1 MRTVLTA
8 ALVAAVLHAAVWF
21 GTHEAATPADVRGP
35 ITSVSYSPYI
45 GDYDPKDNR
54 SVTIAQLR
62 QDLTAVS
69 QVAQGVRTYSV
80 MDGVDQ
86 VPGVAETLGLNV
98 SLGAWVGDTPERDQ
112 AEIES
117 VIALARQ
124 HRNVRSVLVGN
135 EVMYRGERTVDE
147 MVSLIRDVKRQVR
160 VPVSTGEIWN
170 IWLENPKLVNAVD
183 FIAAHLLPYWEGVP
197 PEQATKYALDRFEQ
211 LRKAYP
217 GKRIV
222 VAEFGWPSQGYN
234 RFGAQPGQMAQ
245 AEIVREFVAEA
256 ERRGI
261 EYNLIEAFDQ
271 EWKTNEG
278 SVGAHWGLF
287 DSNRVAKFPLSG
299 TIEDNGFDWKA
310 GLAVAIG
317 FLLTIVGLGR
327 RRVTFK
333 QAIVFAVCANAM
345 SAAIALTLAYP
356 FENYLNAGILV
367 MWGVGVLGVVPLTL
381 LTLAKVYELSE
392 VLLGRR
398 PKRLIVPQPTN
409 AVAAVSTGRFP
420 KVSIHIPAYREPPE
434 MVIETLNSVA
444 ALDYPNFEAV
454 VIVNNTP
461 EAHYS
466 VPVAQRC
473 HELGDRFKFLN
484 ITCSGFKAGAMN
496 VAMHHTA
503 DDAEIIAVIDADYVV
518 ERDWLKD
525 LVPCFEDANVA
536 LVQGPQDHRDGGAS
550 SLKRI
555 MNSEYAGFFDIG
567 MVQRNEDDAIIQH
580 GTMCL
585 VRRSA
590 FDAVGGWNTDTIVED
605 TDLGLRLY
613 EAGYQAVYTN
623 HRYGRGLLPDTYK
636 AFKTQRFR
644 WAYGA
649 MQLIRK
655 HWTHMLPASSTLKP
669 AQKFHFVSGWCM
681 WLADAVGALAAVLNL
696 LWVPVLLLVGV
707 FIPTYSFTL
716 PIIAAFVVN
725 LLHCALLYGK
735 RVDMPVSNIPGA
747 AVAAMSVQW
756 TIAKAVV
763 FGLIKDRLPF
773 LRTEKGGNTKS
784 RAAANPALW
793 ETVIG
798 VLLAVSAVV
807 LIKFNH
813 TDITEMKVFAA
824 TLAVQSLPFLAA
836 SFMVAVERFEA
847 IQVTARAKA
856 ARKLGSTAVS
866 VGVKADV
873 T

>member
-8 ALVAAVLHAAVWF
+8 ALVAAALNAAVWY
-21 GTHEAATPADVRGP
+21 GTHEAISPADVRGP
-35 ITSVSYSPYI
+35 IQSLSYSPYA
-45 GDYDPKDNR
+45 GDHDPKDNKPV
-54 SVTIAQLR
+54 SPEQIR
-62 QDLTAVS
+62 QDLTVVS
-69 QVAQGVRTYSV
+69 EVAQGVRTYSIQ
-80 MDGVDQ
+80 DGVDQ
-86 VPGVAETLGLNV
+86 VPAIAEQLGLNV
-98 SLGAWVGDTPERDQ
+98 TLGAWVGDTPERDQ
-112 AEIES
+112 TEIET
-117 VIALARQ
+117 VVALAKQ

-135 EVMYRGERTVDE
+135 EVMYRGERTVDQ
-147 MVSLIRDVKRQVR
+147 MINMIRDVKRQVR

-170 IWLENPKLVNAVD
+170 IWLENPKLVNSVD
-183 FIAAHLLPYWEGVP
+183 YIAAHLLPYWEGVP
-197 PEQATKYALDRFEQ
+197 PDQAGKYAMDRFEQ

-217 GKRIV
+217 GKKIV
-222 VAEFGWPSQGYN
+222 IAEFGWPSQGYN
-234 RFGAQPGQMAQ
+234 RFGAEPGRLAQ
-245 AEIVREFVAEA
+245 AEIVRQFLAEA
-256 ERRGI
+256 ARRGI
-261 EYNLIEAFDQ
+261 EYNLVEAFDQ

-287 DSNRVAKFPLSG
+287 DADRHVKFPLTG
-299 TIEDNGFDWKA
+299 MVEDNGFSWKA
-310 GLAVAIG
+310 GIALAIG
-317 FLLTIVGLGR
+317 FVLTLIGLR
-327 RRVTFK
+327 SRRVTFS
-333 QAIVFAVCANAM
+333 QAIVFAICANAM
-345 SAAIALTLAYP
+345 AAAIALTVAFP

-367 MWGVGVLGVVPLTL
+367 MWGLGMVSVVPLTL
-381 LTLAKVYELSE
+381 FTLAKVYELTD
-392 VLLGRR
+392 VLFGRR
-398 PKRLIVPQPTN
+398 PQRLVVPRLSGDGVT
-409 AVAAVSTGRFP
+409 AVTGRQP

-444 ALDYPNFEAV
+444 ALDYANFEAV

-461 EAHYS
+461 EADYS

-473 HELGDRFKFLN
+473 HELGERFKFLN

-503 DDAEIIAVIDADYVV
+503 EDAEIIAVIDADYVV
-518 ERDWLKD
+518 ERNWLKD
-525 LVPCFEDANVA
+525 LVPAFDDPKVA
-536 LVQGPQDHRDGGAS
+536 LVQGPQDHRDGDE
-550 SLKRI
+550 SLVKRI

-613 EAGYQAVYTN
+613 EAGFEAVYTN

-655 HWTHMLPASSTLKP
+655 HWAHMLPGSKTLRP
-669 AQKFHFVSGWCM
+669 AQKFHFVTGWCM

-696 LWVPVLLLVGV
+696 LWVPVILLVGV
-707 FIPTYSFTL
+707 FIPTMPFTL
-716 PIIAAFVVN
+716 PIVAAFLVN
-725 LLHCALLYGK
+725 LLHCALLYNK
-735 RVDMPVSNIPGA
+735 RVKVPVSNIPGA

-756 TIAKAVV
+756 TVAKAVA
-763 FGLIKDRLPF
+763 FGLLKDRLPF
-773 LRTEKGGNTKS
+773 LRTEKGGNTK
-784 RAAANPALW
+784 AASSNPAFW

-798 VLLAVSAVV
+798 LLLAASALA
-807 LIKFNH
+807 LILLNH

-824 TLAVQSLPFLAA
+824 TLAIQSLPFLAA
-836 SFMVAVERFEA
+836 SFMVIVERLQSF
-847 IQVTARAKA
+847 QTARAKA
-856 ARKLGSTAVS
+856 VTEPRASSVS
-866 VGVKADV
+866 VSVNADV

>member
-8 ALVAAVLHAAVWF
+8 ALVAAALHAAVWY
-21 GTHEAATPADVRGP
+21 GTHEAITPADIRGP
-35 ITSVSYSPYI
+35 IESLSYSPYV
-45 GDYDPKDNR
+45 GNHDPKDNTPV
-54 SVTIAQLR
+54 SPEQIQ
-62 QDLTAVS
+62 QDLSVVS
-69 QVAQGVRTYSV
+69 EVAQGVRTYSV
-80 MDGVDQ
+80 QDGVDQ
-86 VPGVAETLGLNV
+86 VPAIAEKLGLNV
-98 SLGAWVGDTPERDQ
+98 SLGAWLGDTPERDQ
-112 AEIES
+112 LETET
-117 VIALARQ
+117 VVALAKQ

-135 EVMYRGERTVDE
+135 EVMYRGERSVDE
-147 MVSLIRDVKRQVR
+147 MINAIREVKRQVR

-183 FIAAHLLPYWEGVP
+183 FIAVHLLPYWEGLP
-197 PEQATKYALDRFEQ
+197 PDQVVKYAFERFDQ

-222 VAEFGWPSQGYN
+222 IAEFGWPSQGYN
-234 RFGAQPGQMAQ
+234 RFGAEPGQLAQ
-245 AEIVREFVAEA
+245 ADIIRQFTAEA

-261 EYNLIEAFDQ
+261 EYNLVEAFDQ

-287 DSNRVAKFPLSG
+287 DASRHVKFPLTG
-299 TIEDNGFDWKA
+299 MVEDKGIDWKTGLALGIGVVLTFA
-310 GLAVAIG
+310 GLW
-317 FLLTIVGLGR
+317 R

-333 QAIVFAVCANAM
+333 QAFLFAICANAM
-345 SAAIALTLAYP
+345 AAAIALTIAYP

-367 MWGVGVLGVVPLTL
+367 MWGVGVISVVPLTV

-398 PKRLIVPQPTN
+398 PKRLFVPQPQEAN
-409 AVAAVSTGRFP
+409 AMAPTARLP

-444 ALDYPNFEAV
+444 ALDYPDFEAV

-461 EAHYS
+461 EAYYS

-473 HELGDRFKFLN
+473 HELGERFKFLN

-503 DDAEIIAVIDADYVV
+503 QDAEVIAVIDADYVV
-518 ERDWLKD
+518 ERNWLKD
-525 LVPCFEDANVA
+525 LVPCFDDPNVA
-536 LVQGPQDHRDGGAS
+536 LVQGPQDHRDGATS
-550 SLKRI
+550 PLKRL

-590 FDAVGGWNTDTIVED
+590 FDAVGGWSTDTIVED

-623 HRYGRGLLPDTYK
+623 HRHGRGLLPDTYK

-655 HWTHMLPASSTLKP
+655 HWAHMLPASTTLRP
-669 AQKFHFVSGWCM
+669 AQKFHFVAGWCM

-696 LWVPVLLLVGV
+696 LWVPVLLLVGM
-707 FIPTYSFTL
+707 FIPTMPFTL
-716 PIIAAFVVN
+716 PIIAAFIVN

-735 RVDMPVSNIPGA
+735 RVDVPVSSIPGA
-747 AVAAMSVQW
+747 AVTAMSVQW
-756 TIAKAVV
+756 TVAKAVL
-763 FGLIKDRLPF
+763 FGLFKDRLPF
-773 LRTEKGGNTKS
+773 LRTEKGGNAKK
-784 RAAANPALW
+784 AANRNTALA

-798 VLLAVSAVV
+798 VLLAASA
-807 LIKFNH
+807 LALLLLNH
-813 TDITEMKVFAA
+813 TDILEMKVFAA
-824 TLAVQSLPFLAA
+824 TLAIQSLPFLAA
-836 SFMVAVERFEA
+836 SFMVAVER
-847 IQVTARAKA
+847 IQAFLADRRAASGEPQKVT
-856 ARKLGSTAVS
+856 TVS
-866 VGVKADV
+866 VGINADA

>member
-8 ALVAAVLHAAVWF
+8 ALAAAALHAAVWY
-21 GTHEAATPADVRGP
+21 GTHEAISPADVRGP
-35 ITSVSYSPYI
+35 IESLSYSPYV
-45 GDYDPKDNR
+45 GDHDPKDNKPV
-54 SVTIAQLR
+54 SVEQIR
-62 QDLTAVS
+62 EDLGVVS

-80 MDGVDQ
+80 LDGVDQ
-86 VPGVAETLGLNV
+86 VPAIAESLGLNV

-112 AEIES
+112 SEIDT
-117 VIALARQ
+117 VVALAKQ

-135 EVMYRGERTVDE
+135 EVMYRGERTVDQ
-147 MVSLIRDVKRQVR
+147 MISAIREVKRQVR

-170 IWLENPKLVNAVD
+170 IWLEYPKLVNAVD
-183 FIAAHLLPYWEGVP
+183 FIAVHLLPYWEGIP
-197 PEQATKYALDRFEQ
+197 PEEATKYALDRFEQ

-222 VAEFGWPSQGYN
+222 IAEFGWPSQGYN
-234 RFGAQPGQMAQ
+234 RFGAEPGQLAQ
-245 AEIVREFVAEA
+245 AEIVRKFVAEA
-256 ERRGI
+256 QRRGI
-261 EYNLIEAFDQ
+261 EYNLVEAFDQ

-287 DSNRVAKFPLSG
+287 DAGRSAKFPLTG
-299 TIEDNGFDWKA
+299 MIEDNGLNWKA
-310 GLAVAIG
+310 GVALALGLI
-317 FLLTIVGLGR
+317 LTFVGLR
-327 RRVTFK
+327 SRRVTFK
-333 QAIVFAVCANAM
+333 QAAVFAISANAM
-345 SAAIALTLAYP
+345 AAAIALTLAYP
-356 FENYLNAGILV
+356 FETYLNTGILV
-367 MWGVGVLGVVPLTL
+367 MWGVGMIGVVPLAL

-398 PKRLIVPQPTN
+398 PSRLVVPRSMNSEALT
-409 AVAAVSTGRFP
+409 ATGRLP
-420 KVSIHIPAYREPPE
+420 KVSIHIPAYREPAE

-454 VIVNNTP
+454 IIVNNTP

-473 HELGDRFKFLN
+473 HELGERFKFLN

-518 ERDWLKD
+518 ERNWLKD
-525 LVPCFEDANVA
+525 LVPCFDDPQVA
-536 LVQGPQDHRDGGAS
+536 LVQGPQDHRDGDGTP
-550 SLKRI
+550 LKRI

-590 FDAVGGWNTDTIVED
+590 FEAVGGWNTDTIVED

-613 EAGYQAVYTN
+613 EAGYEAVYTN

-655 HWTHMLPASSTLKP
+655 HWTHMLPGSTTLRP
-669 AQKFHFVSGWCM
+669 AQKFHFLSGWCM
-681 WLADAVGALAAVLNL
+681 WLADAVGTLAALLNL

-707 FIPTYSFTL
+707 FIPTIPFTL

-735 RVDMPVSNIPGA
+735 RVDVAVKDIPGA
-747 AVAAMSVQW
+747 AVASMSVQW
-756 TIAKAVV
+756 TVAKAVF

-773 LRTEKGGNTKS
+773 LRTEKGGNAS
-784 RAAANPALW
+784 AASANPAFW

-798 VLLAVSAVV
+798 VLLAASALA
-807 LIKFNH
+807 LIALNH
-813 TDITEMKVFAA
+813 TDITEMKVLAA
-824 TLAVQSLPFLAA
+824 TLAIQSLPFLAA
-836 SFMVAVERFEA
+836 SFMVAIER
-847 IQVTARAKA
+847 IQSFQAHRSKVAQKPRAA
-856 ARKLGSTAVS
+856 SVS
-866 VGVKADV
+866 VGVNADV
-873 T
+873 S

>member
-8 ALVAAVLHAAVWF
+8 ALAAAALHAAVWF
-21 GTHEAATPADVRGP
+21 GTHEAISPADVRGP
-35 ITSVSYSPYI
+35 IVSLSYSPYA
-45 GDYDPKDNR
+45 GDHDPKDNKPV
-54 SVTIAQLR
+54 SVDQITS
-62 QDLTAVS
+62 DLNVVS
-69 QVAQGVRTYSV
+69 EVAQGVRTYSV
-80 MDGVDQ
+80 LDGVDQ
-86 VPGVAETLGLNV
+86 VPAVAEKLGLNV

-112 AEIES
+112 TEIET
-117 VIALARQ
+117 VVALAKQ
-124 HRNVRSVLVGN
+124 HRNVRSILVGN
-135 EVMYRGERTVDE
+135 EVMYRGERTVDQ
-147 MVSLIRDVKRQVR
+147 MISAIREVKRQVR

-183 FIAAHLLPYWEGVP
+183 YIAVHLLPYWEGIP
-197 PEQATKYALDRFEQ
+197 SDQAVKYAFERYDQ

-234 RFGAQPGQMAQ
+234 RFAAEPGQMAQ
-245 AEIVREFVAEA
+245 AEIVRQFAAEA

-261 EYNLIEAFDQ
+261 EYNLVEAFDQ

-278 SVGAHWGLF
+278 SVGAHWGIF
-287 DSNRVAKFPLSG
+287 DAHRDAKFPLTG
-299 TIEDNGFDWKA
+299 LIERQGIDWKA
-310 GLAVAIG
+310 GLALGIG
-317 FLLTIVGLGR
+317 LLLTVAGLWG

-333 QAIVFAVCANAM
+333 QALVFSACANAM
-345 SAAIALTLAYP
+345 AGTMALAIAFP

-367 MWGVGVLGVVPLTL
+367 MWGVGVLGVIPLTV
-381 LTLAKVYELSE
+381 LTLAKIYEMSD

-398 PKRLIVPQPTN
+398 PKRLIVPGP
-409 AVAAVSTGRFP
+409 AATDTPRPAGHYP
-420 KVSIHIPAYREPPE
+420 KVSIHIPAYREPAD

-461 EAHYS
+461 EPHYS
-466 VPVAQRC
+466 VPVAARC
-473 HELGDRFKFLN
+473 HELGERFKFLN

-503 DDAEIIAVIDADYVV
+503 EDAEIIAVIDADYVV
-518 ERDWLKD
+518 DRNWLKD
-525 LVPCFEDANVA
+525 LVPYFDDPKVA
-536 LVQGPQDHRDGGAS
+536 LVQGPQDHRDGGTS
-550 SLKRI
+550 FLKGL

-590 FDAVGGWNTDTIVED
+590 FDAVGGWATDTIVED

-613 EAGYQAVYTN
+613 EAGYQALYTN

-655 HWTHMLPASSTLKP
+655 HWSFMLPSSHALRDG
-669 AQKFHFVSGWCM
+669 QKFHFLTGWCM
-681 WLADAVGALAAVLNL
+681 WLADAAGALAAVLNL
-696 LWVPVLLLVGV
+696 IWVPIMLLVGM
-707 FIPTYSFTL
+707 FIPTMPFTV

-725 LLHCALLYGK
+725 ILHCVLLYGK
-735 RVDMPVSNIPGA
+735 RVDVPAKSIPGA
-747 AVAAMSVQW
+747 AIAAMSVQW
-756 TIAKAVV
+756 TVAKAVL
-763 FGLIKDRLPF
+763 FGLVKDRLPF
-773 LRTEKGGNTKS
+773 LRTEKGGNTN
-784 RAAANPALW
+784 AASSNPALW
-793 ETVIG
+793 ETIIG
-798 VLLAVSAVV
+798 LLLLGSAIALVV
-807 LIKFNH
+807 FNH
-813 TDITEMKVFAA
+813 TNIIEMKVFAA
-824 TLAVQSLPFLAA
+824 TLAIQSLPFLAA
-836 SFMVAVERFEA
+836 SFMVVVEKVQNALASRGAVTSVS
-847 IQVTARAKA
+847 QG
-856 ARKLGSTAVS
+856 LPVS
-866 VGVKADV
+866 VGANADA